1 MKLIMVAL
9 SRAGTT
15 IFRNNVAQAWVG
27 KSHRFTARQQITVEA
42 GDVIIKNARPLHA
55 GLCVGS
61 SDLIGWTP
69 RVITPEM
76 VGQTVAI
83 FTAVEVKSA
92 TGTVKKD
99 QLNFLS
105 NVQKSG
111 GLSVLA
117 RSPQDAVTVV
127 TNNY

>member
-27 KSHRFTARQQITVEA
+27 KSHRFTSSEKITVEP

-69 RVITPEM
+69 KVITPDM
-76 VGQTVAI
+76 VGHTIAI

-92 TGTVKKD
+92 RGTVKKE
-99 QLNFLS
+99 QLNFLTKL
-105 NVQKSG
+105 QDSG
-111 GLSVLA
+111 GIAAVA
-117 RSPQDAVTVV
+117 RTPQEAVTVV
-127 TNNY
+127 TDK